1 MQLAIMTTQSLWHIV
16 MKKVK
21 NKIIKWL
28 GGYTQDEL
36 LEKKKIEFYRTEK
49 QFYPITAEFAI
60 DAQYKELEPGVLEFV
75 KHNLCYQVAEF
86 MFKYNLLYYDVSRNE
101 TNDCYIVRAKTYV
114 REL

>member
-1 MQLAIMTTQSLWHIV
+1 
-16 MKKVK
+16 MKKIK

-36 LEKKKIEFYRTEK
+36 VEQKKIKFCRVEK
-49 QFYPITAEFAI
+49 QFYPIAAEFAV
-60 DAQYKELEPGVLEFV
+60 DAKYKELEPDVLEFV
-75 KHNLCYQVAEF
+75 KHNLCYKIADF

-101 TNDCYIVRAKTYV
+101 TNDCYVVRAVAYV